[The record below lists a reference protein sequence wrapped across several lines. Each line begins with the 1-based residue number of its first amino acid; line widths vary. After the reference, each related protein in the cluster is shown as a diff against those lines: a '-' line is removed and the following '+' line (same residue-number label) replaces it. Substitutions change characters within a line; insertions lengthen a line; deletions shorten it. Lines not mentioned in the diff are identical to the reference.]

1 MVVCLLLN
9 FYQLRGDR
17 IVRRIKVIVSL
28 GFASAIIAVLSFEA
42 IAYPPFMTKARKYG
56 AKDCTFCHVEPEGG
70 PPWNARGQWL
80 VEENERRKAE
90 VIDVDWLKEYK
101 EKKGK

>member
-1 MVVCLLLN
+1 M
-9 FYQLRGDR
+9 
-17 IVRRIKVIVSL
+17 
-28 GFASAIIAVLSFEA
+28 A
-42 IAYPPFMTKARKYG
+42 KARKYG

-80 VEENERRKAE
+80 VEEKERRKAE

-101 EKKGK
+101 EKKAK

>member
-1 MVVCLLLN
+1 MVVFLLLN
-9 FYQLRGDR
+9 FYQFGGDR
-17 IVRRIKVIVSL
+17 IVKRMKVVVSL
-28 GFASAIIAVLSFEA
+28 VFASAIITILSFEA

-80 VEENERRKAE
+80 VEEKERRKAE

-101 EKKGK
+101 EKKAK